1 MCKKE
6 SCGLSHHARW
16 WSQPRLLVYFYVS
29 VYICIDTYG
38 HICIYTYVD
47 IHTCRY
53 THMIIH
59 LCVHS
64 LHHIYI
70 YYTHTIYILYT
81 LICAHTYA
89 YCNSQY
95 ILEACY
101 SSRSMLP
108 QVREF
113 GDAVETSYFQNDG
126 RVLFLAR
133 MKKTTNLT
141 NPYTIR
147 FHTVLW
153 YLAFNSPKS
162 DHLIIDG

>member
-70 YYTHTIYILYT
+70 YIIHTQYIYYTHLFVRTHTRTVIVSIYLKHAILRGPCYPRF
-81 LICAHTYA
+81 A
-89 YCNSQY
+89 S
-95 ILEACY
+95 LE
-101 SSRSMLP
+101 MLWKLHISKMMDVCCFWLEWKR
-108 QVREF
+108 Q
-113 GDAVETSYFQNDG
+113 
-126 RVLFLAR
+126 
-133 MKKTTNLT
+133 LT
-141 NPYTIR
+141 
-147 FHTVLW
+147 
-153 YLAFNSPKS
+153 
-162 DHLIIDG
+162 